1 MLKRLCC
8 AVLLLAGG
16 AARAQQAAAPASP
29 AAPVRT
35 FANRCRIC
43 HGSDGNGTDRAP
55 ALLGFVGSHS
65 DAEIATLVR
74 TGRLDKGMP
83 RFDFTDDEM
92 KTLLAHLRGLVSGA
106 VVPAPD
112 GRAALRGTAFSR
124 TRLA

>member
-1 MLKRLCC
+1 MI
-8 AVLLLAGG
+8 GT
-16 AARAQQAAAPASP
+16 ARAQQPT
-29 AAPVRT
+29 APVRT

-65 DAEIATLVR
+65 DAEITTLVH

-92 KTLLAHLRGLVSGA
+92 KELLTHLRGLVYRALSSLCQMPGLRFA
-106 VVPAPD
+106 VP
-112 GRAALRGTAFSR
+112 RLSSL
-124 TRLA
+124 TRSA